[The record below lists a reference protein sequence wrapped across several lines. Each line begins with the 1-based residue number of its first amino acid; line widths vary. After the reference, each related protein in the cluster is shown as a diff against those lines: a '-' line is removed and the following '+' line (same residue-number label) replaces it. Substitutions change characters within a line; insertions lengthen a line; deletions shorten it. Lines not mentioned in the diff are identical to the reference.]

1 MTKANETRTEAYPFA
16 GLGQMIEDCL
26 SKLCHLE
33 RSTDEKEHDRE
44 EMAREIAEQDAELEQ
59 TGRRYKETWA
69 VYEEARGLLMD
80 TIVYAP
86 GSVAARDRVS
96 LRELTAKERA
106 EVLDQRTKA
115 VQEAW
120 LDFQNAEFDGILSDD
135 DMPVGIRT
143 P

>member
-1 MTKANETRTEAYPFA
+1 MTTTNETRTGVHPFA

-33 RSTDEKEHDRE
+33 RSADGKEHDRE
-44 EMAREIAEQDAELEQ
+44 EMAREIAEQDAELEH
-59 TGRRYKETWA
+59 TGRRYAETWA
-69 VYEEARGLLMD
+69 AYEEARGLLMD
-80 TIVYAP
+80 TVVYAP

-96 LRELTAKERA
+96 LRELTSKERA

-120 LDFQNAEFDGILSDD
+120 LDFQNAELERILSDD